1 MTTIRIYTVGLHDD
15 SFSKMTRFVTIG
27 WEHKSS
33 DMKNGFYIDCIPVTE
48 RTKNLCKVGAIS
60 KGNQT
65 HEQMMEEIRFKAIR

>member
-1 MTTIRIYTVGLHDD
+1 MTTIRIYTVGLYDD

-33 DMKNGFYIDCIPVTE
+33 DLKNGFYTDCIPANE
-48 RTKNLCKVGAIS
+48 RTRGLRKVGAIS

-65 HEQMMEEIRFKAIR
+65 HEQIMQEIRFKAIR